1 MNISDKKEQLHKLS
15 NDLVDSYNSII
26 EITNNQGLEDKKII
40 KKLTDQIII
49 QKREIDDKDKMISS
63 QNKKCYDYEV
73 VINEYQDRMVKIE
86 EETKTNNKVSIVISQ
101 ANELENK
108 DRYIEQLE
116 NKIKLIKS
124 KNIGISESPISRN
137 NDVFKK
143 DTELK
148 ITDTITDTISDT
160 ITDTISDTIS
170 DKDSDTLDDTIS
182 DKDSDTLDDT
192 IDAKD
197 TLDAKDT
204 IDDTL
209 DDKDTIDDTIDDK
222 DTHEDKD
229 KPSESSED
237 DEISY
242 KRITYKKIKYYIIIG
257 KDPQIVYKIDETG
270 DPGNRVG
277 IRTKKNSKFVIIFD

>member
-124 KNIGISESPISRN
+124 KNIGISESPISRS

-143 DTELK
+143 DVEL
-148 ITDTITDTISDT
+148 DM
-160 ITDTISDTIS
+160 S
-170 DKDSDTLDDTIS
+170 DKENETVDGHETEDVKSDIVS
-182 DKDSDTLDDT
+182 
-192 IDAKD
+192 
-197 TLDAKDT
+197 
-204 IDDTL
+204 
-209 DDKDTIDDTIDDK
+209 
-222 DTHEDKD
+222 EDENVDGDVK
-229 KPSESSED
+229 SEIGDGTVDGDVKSVTEDESVETGSINSSSED
-237 DEISY
+237 EDISY
-242 KRITYKKIKYYIIIG
+242 KRITYKKIKYFIVIG
-257 KDPQIVYKIDETG
+257 QDPQIVYKMEESG
-270 DPGNRVG
+270 DPGERVG
-277 IRTKKNSKFVIIFD
+277 IRTKKNSKFVITFD

>member
-124 KNIGISESPISRN
+124 KNIGISESPISRS

-143 DTELK
+143 DVEL
-148 ITDTITDTISDT
+148 DM
-160 ITDTISDTIS
+160 S
-170 DKDSDTLDDTIS
+170 DKENETVDGHETEDVKSDIVS
-182 DKDSDTLDDT
+182 
-192 IDAKD
+192 
-197 TLDAKDT
+197 
-204 IDDTL
+204 
-209 DDKDTIDDTIDDK
+209 
-222 DTHEDKD
+222 EDENVDGDVK
-229 KPSESSED
+229 SEIGDETVETGSINSSSED
-237 DEISY
+237 EDISY
-242 KRITYKKIKYYIIIG
+242 KRITYKKIKYFIVIG
-257 KDPQIVYKIDETG
+257 QDPQIVYKMEESG
-270 DPGNRVG
+270 DPGERVG
-277 IRTKKNSKFVIIFD
+277 IRTKKNSKFVITFD

>member
-15 NDLVDSYNSII
+15 NELVDSYNSII

-49 QKREIDDKDKMISS
+49 QKIEIDDKDKMISS

-148 ITDTITDTISDT
+148 IS
-160 ITDTISDTIS
+160 DTISDTIS

-197 TLDAKDT
+197 TLDDT
-204 IDDTL
+204 IDDSL
-209 DDKDTIDDTIDDK
+209 DDTIDDTIDDK
-222 DTHEDKD
+222 DTLEDKD

-237 DEISY
+237 EEISY

>member
-148 ITDTITDTISDT
+148 ISDTISDT
-160 ITDTISDTIS
+160 LDDTLDDTIDDTL
-170 DKDSDTLDDTIS
+170 DDTLDDTIS
-182 DKDSDTLDDT
+182 DKDSDT
-192 IDAKD
+192 ID
-197 TLDAKDT
+197 DT

-209 DDKDTIDDTIDDK
+209 DDKETIDAKDTIDDTIDDK
-222 DTHEDKD
+222 DTLDDKD

-237 DEISY
+237 EEISY